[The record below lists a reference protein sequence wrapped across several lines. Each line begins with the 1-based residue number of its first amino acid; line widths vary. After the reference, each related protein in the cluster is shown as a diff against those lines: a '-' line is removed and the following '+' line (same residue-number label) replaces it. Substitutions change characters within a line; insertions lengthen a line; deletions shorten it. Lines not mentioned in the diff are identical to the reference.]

1 MKRLIKLLFLILIVS
16 CIAVFVVMAVSK
28 QKLAGMTDD
37 EIREFLAERIG
48 GKLGPDQLKAVQT
61 AVIGAVRGQTA
72 TPTAD
77 TDSTNDPADE
87 ADAGD
92 SAT

>member
-16 CIAVFVVMAVSK
+16 CIAVFVVMTVSK
-28 QKLAGMTDD
+28 RKFAGMSDD

-48 GKLGPDQLKAVQT
+48 DKLGPDQLMAVQT

-72 TPTAD
+72 PPTAH
-77 TDSTNDPADE
+77 TDPTNEPTDE
-87 ADAGD
+87 PDAGD
-92 SAT
+92 PAT

>member
-16 CIAVFVVMAVSK
+16 CIAMFVVMTVSK
-28 QKLAGMTDD
+28 QKFAGMTDD

-48 GKLGPDQLKAVQT
+48 DKLGPDQLMAVQT

-72 TPTAD
+72 PPTAP
-77 TDSTNDPADE
+77 TDPTNEPADE
-87 ADAGD
+87 PDAGD